1 MFKTQFLN
9 IEKLAY
15 HEALILMRELADV
28 KSRATRPEVLIITEH
43 EPVLTMGRRAEQSDI
58 LVSREV
64 LASKGIGIHRVERGG
79 LITYHG
85 PGQIVAYPIFNLRAM
100 SLDVGELV
108 YGLEQVVLNTL
119 SDFGIAAERLKG
131 SRGVW
136 VNRAKIAS
144 IGIAVRRS
152 VSFHGMAL
160 NCDPNLS
167 HFELIN
173 PCGMNGACMTSMS
186 RVLNEPIN
194 STAVRAVI
202 AFHFERQFHLE
213 LTERF
218 IDQDYGINPNKDVF
232 SSYALTAA

>member
-28 KSRATRPEVLIITEH
+28 KGRSTRPEVLIITEH

-58 LVSREV
+58 LVPREV
-64 LASKGIGIHRVERGG
+64 LDSKGIGIHRVERGG

-85 PGQIVAYPIFNLRAM
+85 PGQIVAYPIFHLRTM

-136 VNRAKIAS
+136 VKRAKIAS
-144 IGIAVRRS
+144 IGVAVRRS

-173 PCGMNGACMTSMS
+173 PCGLNGACMTSMS
-186 RVLNEPIN
+186 RVLNEPVN
-194 STAVRAVI
+194 STAVRAVM
-202 AFHFERQFHLE
+202 ALHFERQFHLE
-213 LTERF
+213 LTEPF

-232 SSYALTAA
+232 SSYTLTAA